1 MKKVLCALLVAVLPI
16 GLLAGCGESNILN
29 KIATNKNAPDFL
41 YSIMG
46 TLENFQAN
54 IKNQSLNVDGYLE
67 DLSADET
74 ASTIYSQ
81 TIWPMLEKAND
92 ENLFAFLAYNMA
104 RQNYKNGFYDLSF
117 LSNTQSPYLDSFFL
131 EKLKSENGKVVYVGK
146 LAGVESEA
154 LNLPL
159 PTTNITT
166 FIDNADTVIKKLG
179 NHLSVTV
186 EYNALSTKVKVG
198 SMFLMPTEDEL
209 ITAIGT
215 KDMDYVYDQINNT
228 ILLKYSE
235 SGVTYT
241 KEVKFEVDVSGST
254 IKTVTR
260 YAGDKIAQPNLSDGK
275 AYTYSLKT
283 SNSSNRDLVWE
294 YELTFSEN
302 DSGIYAQQKQGNHF
316 VVSEYYLTHSGEIV
330 ARISEST
337 SAKRVTIDLLI
348 ESNLSEGQIKYNQQS
363 SSIKDKIIPK
373 LLSRENALLS
383 TFCDITEK
391 ENKLA
396 LNNNSNNVKILKY
409 DINAEKIAIEY
420 AGEKVKNDK

>member
-1 MKKVLCALLVAVLPI
+1 MKKFLCALMVAVLPI

-29 KIATNKNAPDFL
+29 KVATNKNAPNFL

-74 ASTIYSQ
+74 ASTIYYDSV
-81 TIWPMLEKAND
+81 WPMLEKAND

-104 RQNYKNGFYDLSF
+104 RTNHQNGFFDLSF
-117 LSNTQSPYLDSFFL
+117 LSSAKNAYLESFQL
-131 EKLKSENGKVVYVGK
+131 EKLSSANGKIVYVGK
-146 LAGVESEA
+146 LAGAETEL
-154 LNLPL
+154 LNLPM
-159 PTTNITT
+159 PTTNIAS
-166 FIDNADTVIKKLG
+166 FVDNADTVIKKLG
-179 NHLSVTV
+179 NYISASVEV
-186 EYNALSTKVKVG
+186 AALSTKVKVG
-198 SMFLMPTEDEL
+198 EMFLMPSEDEL
-209 ITAIGT
+209 IMAIGT
-215 KDMDYVYDQINNT
+215 KDIDYVYDQANNT

-241 KEVKFEVDVSGST
+241 KEVKFETDAGGNT
-254 IKTVTR
+254 TKTVIR
-260 YAGDKIAQPNLSDGK
+260 YNGDKIEDPSLSDGK
-275 AYTYSLKT
+275 EYTYSLET
-283 SNSSNRDLVWE
+283 SSSANRDLFWE

-302 DSGIYAQQKQGNHF
+302 DSGIYAQQKQGNHY
-316 VVSEYYLTHSGEIV
+316 VVSEYYLTESGEV
-330 ARISEST
+330 VGRISEST
-337 SAKRVTIDLLI
+337 SSMRQTVDILI
-348 ESNLSEGQIKYNQQS
+348 KNNLSEGQIKYNYQRS
-363 SSIKDKIIPK
+363 SVKDKIIPK

-409 DINAEKIAIEY
+409 DIKAEKIAVEY
-420 AGEKVKNDK
+420 AGE